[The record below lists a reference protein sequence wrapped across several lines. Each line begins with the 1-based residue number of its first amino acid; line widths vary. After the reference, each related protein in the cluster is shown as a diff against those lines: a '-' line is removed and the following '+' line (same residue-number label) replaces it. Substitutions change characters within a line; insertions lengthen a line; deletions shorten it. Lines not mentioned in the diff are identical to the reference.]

1 MAEENWMIP
10 EKAKGI
16 RSEFGQRMKCWHL
29 QTDNSCF
36 TLLQYIL
43 TL

>member
-1 MAEENWMIP
+1 MAEESWMIP

-16 RSEFGQRMKCWHL
+16 RSEFGQLMKCWHL